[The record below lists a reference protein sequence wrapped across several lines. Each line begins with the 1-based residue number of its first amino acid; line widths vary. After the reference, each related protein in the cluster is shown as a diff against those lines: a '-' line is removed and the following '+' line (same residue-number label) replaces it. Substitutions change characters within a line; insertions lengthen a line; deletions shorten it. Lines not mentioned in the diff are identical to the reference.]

1 MKRFRGEGRESENP
15 RPKAWIYL
23 PPLAKCGCMAGA
35 LRSRTQTE
43 DRDSHLIAAARSV
56 LARRY
61 RPRWHSVG
69 AAIRGGS
76 GRIYTAV
83 NLNARYVGR
92 VDVCAEEVALGMAVA
107 AGETSYESVV
117 AVQRGTRG
125 SRNPRG
131 RIVPP
136 CGVCREMFNDYAPK
150 MVVLL
155 PGPKGTVLRKRA
167 EELLPDRYEDP

>member
-1 MKRFRGEGRESENP
+1 
-15 RPKAWIYL
+15 
-23 PPLAKCGCMAGA
+23 MANA
-35 LRSRTQTE
+35 HRTRARSR
-43 DRDSHLIAAARSV
+43 DRDLHLIEAARSV

-61 RPRWHSVG
+61 RPRMHSVG
-69 AAIRGGS
+69 AAIRGTS

-92 VDVCAEEVALGMAVA
+92 VDVCAEAVALGMAVA
-107 AGETSYESVV
+107 AGERGLDTIV
-117 AVQRGTRG
+117 AVQRGDRG
-125 SRNPRG
+125 SRTPRG

-150 MVVLL
+150 MTVLL

-167 EELLPDRYEDP
+167 EELLPDRYVDP

>member
-1 MKRFRGEGRESENP
+1 
-15 RPKAWIYL
+15 
-23 PPLAKCGCMAGA
+23 MAA
-35 LRSRTQTE
+35 ARLSRNRTE
-43 DRDSHLIAAARSV
+43 DRDQHLIAAARSV

-107 AGETSYESVV
+107 AGEKSYESVV

-155 PGPKGTVLRKRA
+155 PGPRGTVLRKRA

>member
-1 MKRFRGEGRESENP
+1 MKGYRGEEGESENP

-23 PPLAKCGCMAGA
+23 PGAARYGCMAAA
-35 LRSRTQTE
+35 LRARSPTE
-43 DRDSHLIAAARSV
+43 DRDLQLIDAARSV

-69 AAIRGGS
+69 AAMRGAS

-92 VDVCAEEVALGMAVA
+92 VDVCAEAVALGMAVA
-107 AGETSYESVV
+107 AGEKGIESVV
-117 AVQRGTRG
+117 AVQRGDRG

-131 RIVPP
+131 RIVAP

-155 PGPKGTVLRKRA
+155 PGPKGTVLRMHA
-167 EELLPDRYEDP
+167 HELLPEPYVDP

>member
-1 MKRFRGEGRESENP
+1 MKRYRGEGRESENP
-15 RPKAWIYL
+15 RPKARIYL
-23 PPLAKCGCMAGA
+23 PATARVGRMAAA
-35 LRSRTQTE
+35 LRPRNRTE
-43 DRDSHLIAAARSV
+43 DRDLHLIAAARSV

-69 AAIRGGS
+69 AAIRGAS

-92 VDVCAEEVALGMAVA
+92 VDVCAEAVALGMGVA
-107 AGETSYESVV
+107 AGEKGFESVV
-117 AVQRGTRG
+117 AVQRGDRG

-155 PGPKGTVLRKRA
+155 PGPKGTILRKRV
-167 EELLPDRYEDP
+167 EELLPDPYVDP

>member
-1 MKRFRGEGRESENP
+1 M
-15 RPKAWIYL
+15 AA
-23 PPLAKCGCMAGA
+23 PLRART
-35 LRSRTQTE
+35 RSE
-43 DRDSHLIAAARSV
+43 DRDLHLIEAARSV

-69 AAIRGGS
+69 AAIRGAS

-92 VDVCAEEVALGMAVA
+92 VDVCAEAVALGMAVA
-107 AGETSYESVV
+107 AGEKGFESIV
-117 AVQRGTRG
+117 AVQRGNRG

-131 RIVPP
+131 RIVAP

-150 MVVLL
+150 MLVLL
-155 PGPKGTVLRKRA
+155 PGPRSTVIRRRA
-167 EELLPDRYEDP
+167 EELLPEPYVDP

>member
-1 MKRFRGEGRESENP
+1 MAASLRPRRGSE
-15 RPKAWIYL
+15 
-23 PPLAKCGCMAGA
+23 
-35 LRSRTQTE
+35 E
-43 DRDSHLIAAARSV
+43 RDLHLIEAARSV

-69 AAIRGGS
+69 AAIRGKS

-92 VDVCAEEVALGMAVA
+92 VDVCAEAVALGMAIA
-107 AGETSYESVV
+107 AGEKGLESVV

-125 SRNPRG
+125 SRSPRG

-150 MVVLL
+150 MTVLL
-155 PGPKGTVLRKRA
+155 PGPKGAVVRKRA
-167 EELLPDRYEDP
+167 EELLPERYVDP

>member
-1 MKRFRGEGRESENP
+1 
-15 RPKAWIYL
+15 
-23 PPLAKCGCMAGA
+23 MAQA
-35 LRSRTQTE
+35 RRSRPRSR
-43 DRDSHLIAAARSV
+43 DRDQQLVEAARSV

-61 RPRWHSVG
+61 RPGWHSVG
-69 AAIRGGS
+69 AAIRGAS

-92 VDVCAEEVALGMAVA
+92 VDVCAEAIALGMAVA
-107 AGETSYESVV
+107 AGERGLDAVV
-117 AVQRGTRG
+117 AVQRGTRS

-150 MVVLL
+150 MTVLL
-155 PGPKGTVLRKRA
+155 PGPDGTVLRRRA
-167 EELLPDRYEDP
+167 EELLPDPYVDP

>member
-1 MKRFRGEGRESENP
+1 MVTARRD
-15 RPKAWIYL
+15 
-23 PPLAKCGCMAGA
+23 
-35 LRSRTQTE
+35 RSRSDE
-43 DRDSHLIAAARSV
+43 RDGQLVDAARSV

-69 AAIRGGS
+69 AALRGAS

-92 VDVCAEEVALGMAVA
+92 VDVCAEAVALGMAIT
-107 AGETSYESVV
+107 AGEEGLDSVV

-136 CGVCREMFNDYAPK
+136 CGVCREMFNDYAPT
-150 MVVLL
+150 MTVLL
-155 PGPKGTVLRKRA
+155 PGPKGTVVRRRA
-167 EELLPDRYEDP
+167 KDLLPERYVDP